1 MCPLDLEN
9 KAQKR
14 KRSIADSPSST
25 ATSPT
30 LLRQAATGDADAWER
45 LVNLYGP
52 LVFHWARQQGIAD
65 HDAADILQ
73 DVFASVSR
81 SLQKFET
88 RNAGSFRAWLWVI
101 TRNQLMDLFR
111 RRSKEAQALGGSAA
125 WQQLATVAESLSDDP
140 DQFTSQ
146 DQLTSLHQRGLD
158 LVKSEFEQRTWQIF
172 WQATI
177 EEQPTSEVAEQFGIS
192 SNAVRQAKSRVLRRL
207 RQILGD
213 VSPS

>member
-1 MCPLDLEN
+1 M
-9 KAQKR
+9 ASR
-14 KRSIADSPSST
+14 
-25 ATSPT
+25 
-30 LLRQAATGDADAWER
+30 
-45 LVNLYGP
+45 
-52 LVFHWARQQGIAD
+52 VF
-65 HDAADILQ
+65 
-73 DVFASVSR
+73 V
-81 SLQKFET
+81 
-88 RNAGSFRAWLWVI
+88 
-101 TRNQLMDLFR
+101 
-111 RRSKEAQALGGSAA
+111 
-125 WQQLATVAESLSDDP
+125 SLSDDP